1 MPLFRELFSYNIKKK
16 KEKITATN
24 PILSNSYSLLI
35 IKV

>member
-1 MPLFRELFSYNIKKK
+1 MPLFRELFSYSIEKK
-16 KEKITATN
+16 KEEIITIN